1 MESLVCSNIGSIR
14 PLERKK
20 QGETGGFGR
29 VGSTAVSICLLGLV
43 KKCFEWFGL
52 SGLEF
57 YLGCLMMSS
66 NHEAILSKEVFQ
78 WYSQLPP
85 IEIPFQRFRALIGLP
100 GLLSHFFRE
109 YREKTILFS
118 PWVPSFNKRCVAS
131 SLSRGGTAGF
141 CLP

>member
-109 YREKTILFS
+109 SGFPPGFTPGSHLS
-118 PWVPSFNKRCVAS
+118 GGDVCC
-131 SLSRGGTAGF
+131 SLSRETAGF